1 MSRNTFNKAPN
12 FYEYED
18 DEEEGILSK
27 TGTFMSSLFYKVI
40 NTINPFKSKKYVENP
55 YDLNSENDPINHL
68 NYIDKINPNQNYQTN
83 QVYLGN
89 NNYVE
94 YSDINNNTQNQFN
107 FENNNEY
114 LTVQELCNISP
125 KLKDEIYK
133 DIKRPNYIP
142 NEDLFQKAKK
152 YVYENLIKKYKII
165 RPKINDKVFGEK
177 VILLA
182 IQLTN
187 KYNIEKHYDY
197 LVNNRANI
205 EYRLNINV
213 PEIIQNYYNNKA
225 KTIYHE
231 DIMDNYDSINN
242 DINKELFNKFS
253 HIANNSKEDNNLLSN
268 NSETRLICRTPRTKR
283 NYITFLYENN
293 YNYDSLSQNEKKNFQ
308 IYKECLI
315 HRENDLKNYAR
326 VVEVTNNIFKYI
338 CNENEKLKEV
348 IKQKEKRLEEFTKQM
363 ILNKTKEAEKDQMIS
378 NLKKEINDLKN
389 NNIININSNIN
400 QANSLLNNNNNI
412 SDNININNNNNIFT
426 LKKPPELGS
435 QFSFNNQNNSK
446 SSERTATFN
455 TNILKNNSSLFSKSN
470 KNINSNAFLVLNSQS
485 NDKNDSQIKKSE
497 NESAQKKVSKL
508 FSFIES
514 NDKKEENENKLN
526 DKKKRRKN

>member
-18 DEEEGILSK
+18 DEDEGILSK

-107 FENNNEY
+107 FDNNNEY

-133 DIKRPNYIP
+133 EIKRPNYIP

-182 IQLTN
+182 IQ
-187 KYNIEKHYDY
+187 
-197 LVNNRANI
+197 
-205 EYRLNINV
+205 
-213 PEIIQNYYNNKA
+213 
-225 KTIYHE
+225 
-231 DIMDNYDSINN
+231 
-242 DINKELFNKFS
+242 
-253 HIANNSKEDNNLLSN
+253 
-268 NSETRLICRTPRTKR
+268 
-283 NYITFLYENN
+283 
-293 YNYDSLSQNEKKNFQ
+293 
-308 IYKECLI
+308 
-315 HRENDLKNYAR
+315 
-326 VVEVTNNIFKYI
+326 
-338 CNENEKLKEV
+338 
-348 IKQKEKRLEEFTKQM
+348 
-363 ILNKTKEAEKDQMIS
+363 
-378 NLKKEINDLKN
+378 
-389 NNIININSNIN
+389 
-400 QANSLLNNNNNI
+400 
-412 SDNININNNNNIFT
+412 
-426 LKKPPELGS
+426 
-435 QFSFNNQNNSK
+435 
-446 SSERTATFN
+446 
-455 TNILKNNSSLFSKSN
+455 
-470 KNINSNAFLVLNSQS
+470 
-485 NDKNDSQIKKSE
+485 
-497 NESAQKKVSKL
+497 
-508 FSFIES
+508 
-514 NDKKEENENKLN
+514 
-526 DKKKRRKN
+526 